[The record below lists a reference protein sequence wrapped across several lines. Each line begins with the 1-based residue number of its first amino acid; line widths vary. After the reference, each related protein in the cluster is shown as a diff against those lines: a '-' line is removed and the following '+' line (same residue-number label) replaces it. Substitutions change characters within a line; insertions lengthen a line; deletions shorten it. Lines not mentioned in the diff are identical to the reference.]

1 MKTTRYTAANSKT
14 LRAIKDTFNAAI
26 YREALRRANDA
37 GRIAAIDYVV
47 TFYCEDVRASKRAAL
62 VMLGS

>member
-14 LRAIKDTFNAAI
+14 LRAIKDTFNAAV
-26 YREALRRANDA
+26 YREALRRANEA

-47 TFYCEDVRASKRAAL
+47 TYYRAEVRAEKRAAL